1 MIFFILL
8 CIGVGAIGI
17 CASIWGMTP
26 NTPGERL
33 LIASFG
39 AISFVLAG
47 VYAFLELLVIRNF
60 PKYPKLR
67 RILFNSDIYFTDST
81 SDEYFGR
88 SRTIRGHGYKLAFEM
103 VTAFAGVEKRMG
115 NKVPVRYKIY
125 SALAT
130 VMALFE
136 LVFLFVTP
144 VLFDKG
150 IVFPNMSDGIFCT
163 FFISIAVV
171 CIAFAIFFL
180 FKAFQE
186 GIMAPSENDKWT
198 YELYTSL
205 VDLAVR
211 KNNKKHKFWYD
222 RDQLKQIESLVKSAS
237 EHAEL
242 KLETRKN
249 KIVSFTVI
257 DTLDNRVRFKGSFI

>member
-17 CASIWGMTP
+17 CASVWGMTP
-26 NTPGERL
+26 NTPGERF

-67 RILFNSDIYFTDST
+67 RILFNSDIYFTDSS

-88 SRTIRGHGYKLAFEM
+88 RRTIRGHRYKLAFEM

-125 SALAT
+125 RALAT

-150 IVFPNMSDGIFCT
+150 VVFPKISDGAF
-163 FFISIAVV
+163 VV
-171 CIAFAIFFL
+171 LFL
-180 FKAFQE
+180 FVATVFMALSISFLICALKV
-186 GIMAPSENDKWT
+186 GIMAPWKNDKWAH
-198 YELYTSL
+198 ELYTSL

-211 KNNKKHKFWYD
+211 KNNKKLKFWYD
-222 RDQLKQIESLVKSAS
+222 IDQLAQIESLVKSAS

-257 DTLDNRVRFKGSFI
+257 DTLDHRVRFKGSFL